1 MSQRVQEI
9 NTQAEQAAIKLNRGK
24 SRTTNT
30 LLQTIS
36 VILMKHFEAAT

>member
-9 NTQAEQAAIKLNRGK
+9 NTQAEQAAIKLNGGK

-30 LLQTIS
+30 LLQTIP